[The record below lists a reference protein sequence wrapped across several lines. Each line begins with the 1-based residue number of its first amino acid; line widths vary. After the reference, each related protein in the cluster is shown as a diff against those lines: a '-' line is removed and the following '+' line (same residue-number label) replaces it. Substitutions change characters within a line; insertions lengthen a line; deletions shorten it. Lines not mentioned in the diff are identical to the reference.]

1 MPTPNNKNKK
11 NSGRRKDVSFAG
23 IRTLTDP
30 SIRKGAWSAEEEI
43 TMTNARAEL
52 GNRWSEIAKRL
63 PGRTDNQVKNFW

>member
-1 MPTPNNKNKK
+1 MPT
-11 NSGRRKDVSFAG
+11 V
-23 IRTLTDP
+23 TDP
-30 SIRKGAWSAEEEI
+30 NIRKGAWSAEEEI